1 MSEKP
6 HELLGHSIRVDPGL
20 LEGVLRRLVHLL
32 GCLAAQE
39 WGGLPKLRIPLGEL
53 LESGRRVH
61 ALLSHA
67 DDFLHH
73 KVVCNEHISA

>member
-1 MSEKP
+1 M
-6 HELLGHSIRVDPGL
+6 LGHSVGVNSGL
-20 LEGVLRRLVHLL
+20 LEGVLGRLVHLL
-32 GCLAAQE
+32 RGLTTQE

-67 DDFLHH
+67 DNFLHH
-73 KVVCNEHISA
+73 RIERPYLI